1 MDHFENPRN
10 LGDVPDGVR
19 ARCVNPACGDEAELS
34 VLVQDGVVRDIRFR
48 AVGCVAALAACSCL
62 TEIARSLPVERA
74 LEITVEKVL
83 EELGGLP
90 RSKRHG
96 AALAVD
102 TLKKALGG
110 GTSG

>member
-10 LGDVPDGVR
+10 LGDVPDGAR

-34 VLVQDGVVRDIRFR
+34 VRVSEGVIEDIRFR
-48 AVGCVAALAACSCL
+48 AMGCVAALAACSVL
-62 TEIARSLPVERA
+62 TEMVRSQPVERA
-74 LEITVEKVL
+74 LEITVEKVV

-102 TLKKALGG
+102 TLKKLLE
-110 GTSG
+110 GTP